1 MSILSAEN
9 QFKKGLAA
17 LIEERNGEA
26 ADLFKSAIQI
36 ERDRSVRRP
45 AARYLS
51 YYGLSLAKLHGAS
64 ADALRACETAARLEP
79 LSPSILLNLGR
90 IYSMAGRRVKAL
102 ECFAKGL
109 QMAPRNG
116 ALCQELA
123 RVERRGRPIVQ
134 RLGRSHPVN
143 RWLGF
148 MRARVL
154 DSTSIRWTS
163 RWPWRLLRQPMV
175 SLLSSTL

>member
-17 LIEERNGEA
+17 LIAERNVEA
-26 ADLFKSAIQI
+26 AELFKSALDM
-36 ERDRSVRRP
+36 ERERSVRRP

-64 ADALRACETAARLEP
+64 TDALRACETAARLEP
-79 LSPSILLNLGR
+79 QNPSILLNLGR
-90 IYSMAGRRVKAL
+90 LYAMAGRRAKAL
-102 ECFAKGL
+102 DCFARGL

-116 ALCQELA
+116 ALSRELA
-123 RVERRGRPIVQ
+123 RVERRNRPVLP
-134 RLGRSHPVN
+134 RLRRSHLAN
-143 RWLGF
+143 RWLGA

-154 DSTSIRWTS
+154 APGKSQWSS
-163 RWPWRLLRQPMV
+163 RWPWRLIRQPMV